1 MSEAIKQ
8 ESKSVLANIIK
19 VFLMYYYFCKDLLLD
34 EEGLEFREEVVYP
47 DGAVYKG

>member
-1 MSEAIKQ
+1 MSEAIKL
-8 ESKSVLANIIK
+8 ESKSALGNIIK
-19 VFLMYYYFCKDLLLD
+19 VFFISFHHNIDLLLD